1 MTHISDKQKYAMLLE
16 QLPLL
21 NKTDQEIIDWIGVL
35 DDPVSQAKMVLICK
49 QLRDMQLA
57 MKYIIRLSINKQ

>member
-1 MTHISDKQKYAMLLE
+1 MAHISDKQKYAMLLE